1 MTEADRL
8 SVHANVPLALAQL
21 VAMHADRLGYTLRNI
36 RNDRRQRPLVRA
48 RWQIIALARNEG
60 FSLPV
65 IGRAMNRDHTSII
78 HALRTVAA

>member
-21 VAMHADRLGYTLRNI
+21 VAMHADRLGYTLGTI
-36 RNDRRQRPLVRA
+36 RNDRRQRQLVRA

-78 HALRTVAA
+78 HALRAVVA

>member
-36 RNDRRQRPLVRA
+36 RDNSRPRPLVRA

-78 HALRTVAA
+78 HALRGVA